1 MDYSYK
7 NITPSVDGKLIKIK
21 YYLSVTARINRN
33 FLWCMLPDRDLMVR
47 QELLMF
53 EDISLY
59 LQNQEIEEK
68 DILLQLSPQ
77 VPLS

>member
-1 MDYSYK
+1 
-7 NITPSVDGKLIKIK
+7 
-21 YYLSVTARINRN
+21 
-33 FLWCMLPDRDLMVR
+33 MLPDRDLMVR

-53 EDISLY
+53 EDKSLY